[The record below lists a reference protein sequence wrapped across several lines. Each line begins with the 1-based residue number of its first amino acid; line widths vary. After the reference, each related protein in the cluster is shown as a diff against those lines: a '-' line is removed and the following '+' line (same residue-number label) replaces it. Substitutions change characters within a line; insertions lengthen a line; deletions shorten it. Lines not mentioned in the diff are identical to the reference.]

1 MNLWKH
7 LKIYYQTKTNM
18 EMSQHNFQNFENL
31 MIFFLKKIVIE
42 YSLFIFIFHI
52 CAKFQTKKKRLI
64 MTCVFEWFQS
74 HCHILKKLYE
84 FLCMMNVLTIF
95 WWR

>member
-1 MNLWKH
+1 MNLLKH

-18 EMSQHNFQNFENL
+18 EMSQHNFQNFQNL

-52 CAKFQTKKKRLI
+52 CAKFQTKKKTHHDMCI
-64 MTCVFEWFQS
+64 
-74 HCHILKKLYE
+74 
-84 FLCMMNVLTIF
+84 
-95 WWR
+95 

>member
-52 CAKFQTKKKRLI
+52 CAKFQTKKKDSSWHVYI
-64 MTCVFEWFQS
+64 NFFN
-74 HCHILKKLYE
+74 HIVTFWKKYMN
-84 FLCMMNVLTIF
+84 FLV
-95 WWR
+95 WWML